1 MNENIFNHITLP
13 NPGVTTGYLP
23 DNLYKIIMDEIEEI
37 KLDFE
42 NHPKWNDG
50 LAGNIERQYGL
61 PKSLPYLEPFMSSMC
76 KSYGEHWNFLRKP
89 GDFQFEQ
96 GNLWVNLQKK
106 NEFNPVH
113 HHGGTFSFVCWLKVP
128 YNIQDELDA
137 PHVKESKNKAASTF
151 QFLYPNILGNL
162 TLETLYVDKDWE
174 RRIILFPAHL
184 SHCVY
189 PFTTSDDY
197 RISISG
203 NLV

>member
-1 MNENIFNHITLP
+1 MNFTHISLP
-13 NPGVTTGYLP
+13 NPGVTTGFLP
-23 DNLYKIIMDEIEEI
+23 DELYNIIMKEIEEI
-37 KLDFE
+37 QSDWG
-42 NHPKWNDG
+42 NHQKWNDG
-50 LAGNIERQYGL
+50 LAGNIEKQYGL
-61 PKSLPYLEPFMSSMC
+61 PKSLPYLEPFLNQMC
-76 KSYGEHWNFLRKP
+76 HSYGEHWNFLRKY
-89 GDFQFEQ
+89 GDFHFED
-96 GNLWVNLQKK
+96 GNVWVNFQKK

-128 YNIQDELDA
+128 YKIEDEMNA
-137 PHVKESKNKAASTF
+137 PHVKESKNKAASAF

-162 TLETLYVDKDWE
+162 SLETLYVDHDWE

-189 PFTTSDDY
+189 PFTTSDNY

>member
-1 MNENIFNHITLP
+1 MFNHINLP

-23 DNLYKIIMDEIEEI
+23 DELYKIIMEEVNEIQSNF
-37 KLDFE
+37 DS
-42 NHPKWNDG
+42 HTKWNDG
-50 LAGNIERQYGL
+50 LAGNMEKEYGL
-61 PKSLPYLEPFMSSMC
+61 YKSLPYLESFMNGMC
-76 KSYGEHWNFLRKP
+76 KSYGEYWNFLRKD
-89 GDFQFEQ
+89 GDFHFEQ
-96 GNLWVNLQKK
+96 GNLWVNFQRK

-113 HHGGTFSFVCWLKVP
+113 HHGGTFSFVCWLKIP
-128 YNIQDELDA
+128 YNLQDELNA

-162 TLETLYVDKDWE
+162 SLETLYVDKDWE
-174 RRIILFPAHL
+174 RRIVLFPAHL

-189 PFTTSDDY
+189 PFSTSDDY

>member
-1 MNENIFNHITLP
+1 MNFTHISLP
-13 NPGVTTGYLP
+13 NPGVTSGILP
-23 DNLYKIIMDEIEEI
+23 EELYKIVMNEIEEI
-37 KLDFE
+37 QSDWS
-42 NHPKWNDG
+42 NHQKWNDG
-50 LAGNIERQYGL
+50 LAGNIEMQYGL
-61 PKSLPYLEPFMSSMC
+61 PKSLLYLEPFMSEMC
-76 KSYGEHWNFLRKP
+76 KSYGEHWNFLRKHD
-89 GDFQFEQ
+89 DFHFEQ
-96 GNLWVNLQKK
+96 GNVWVNFQKK

-128 YNIQDELDA
+128 YKVHDELNA
-137 PHVKESKNKAASTF
+137 PHVKESKNKAASAF

-162 TLETLYVDKDWE
+162 TLETLYVDHDWE
-174 RRIILFPAHL
+174 RRIVLFPAHL

>member
-1 MNENIFNHITLP
+1 MFTHISLP
-13 NPGVTTGYLP
+13 NPGVTTSVLP
-23 DNLYKIIMDEIEEI
+23 DNLYKIIMNEINQI
-37 KLDFE
+37 SQDFDK
-42 NHPKWNDG
+42 HTKWNDG
-50 LAGNIERQYGL
+50 LAGNIEKQYIL
-61 PKSLPYLEPFMSSMC
+61 SKSLPYLKTFMNEMC
-76 KSYGEHWNFLRKP
+76 KSYCEHWNFFKKE
-89 GDFQFEQ
+89 GDFHFYQE
-96 GNLWVNLQKK
+96 NLWVNFQKK

-128 YNIQDELDA
+128 YKIENELNA
-137 PHVKESKNKAASTF
+137 PHVRETKNKAASTF

-162 TLETLYVDKDWE
+162 TLETLYVDHDWE
-174 RRIILFPAHL
+174 KRVVLFPAHL